1 MRSLQATD
9 VSDPARIVAPLAL
22 LDCIDQAI
30 IVLGDDRRIRYANRA
45 AVAVLGAE
53 DAPADSGDVDLT
65 SFVSCADLDA
75 AIAEL
80 GDTSALSVRIRVASH
95 AGRFEMSLTDHRS
108 TAGIDGIVAD
118 FRSLEHEEALDATL
132 AVHRQQAQ
140 HLLSALTDELTGLP
154 SRRLFLERLGDRL
167 RGRLPQHQVSVFM
180 IDLDG
185 FKDIN
190 DALGHTAGDAMLRST
205 AERLLAIVPDTE
217 QWGRI
222 AGDEFVLFVER
233 CGRERAESIAES
245 IASALRQ
252 AIVLGGRTLHT
263 SASIGLLIVDEVLDA
278 QTALRRADIA
288 MHEGKRNGPDRT
300 TVFTAEME
308 SHVIIRAELEGQLRS
323 TLTGSGPDV
332 VFQPIVDLHSGRTIA
347 VEALARWHSPTQGPI
362 GPDRFVSMAETMG
375 LIGQLDRH
383 VLRKAC
389 RAIADRCEPTSGWPL
404 DLSVNS
410 SAMSLSRPDD
420 ADRILKVLDDEGF
433 APHRL
438 ILEITESLAIE
449 NDDVVRSQ
457 LHKLRA
463 RGVRIAIDDFGT
475 GHSSLAQLETLPV
488 DFVKMDRSFLDD
500 VPASKRRLRYLETIV
515 AMATAL
521 RLEVIFEGIES
532 PAQAEALAALG
543 VELGQGYLLAEPLG
557 IAALDARMAAARAI
571 VRGAIGND
579 DHWQPVLEWTS
590 GER

>member
-1 MRSLQATD
+1 
-9 VSDPARIVAPLAL
+9 
-22 LDCIDQAI
+22 
-30 IVLGDDRRIRYANRA
+30 
-45 AVAVLGAE
+45 
-53 DAPADSGDVDLT
+53 
-65 SFVSCADLDA
+65 
-75 AIAEL
+75 
-80 GDTSALSVRIRVASH
+80 
-95 AGRFEMSLTDHRS
+95 
-108 TAGIDGIVAD
+108 
-118 FRSLEHEEALDATL
+118 
-132 AVHRQQAQ
+132 
-140 HLLSALTDELTGLP
+140 
-154 SRRLFLERLGDRL
+154 
-167 RGRLPQHQVSVFM
+167 
-180 IDLDG
+180 
-185 FKDIN
+185 
-190 DALGHTAGDAMLRST
+190 
-205 AERLLAIVPDTE
+205 
-217 QWGRI
+217 
-222 AGDEFVLFVER
+222 
-233 CGRERAESIAES
+233 
-245 IASALRQ
+245 
-252 AIVLGGRTLHT
+252 VLGGRTLHT
-263 SASIGLLIVDEVLDA
+263 SASIGLMIVNEMLDA

-308 SHVIIRAELEGQLRS
+308 SHVMIRAELEGQLRS
-323 TLTGSGPDV
+323 TMTGSGPDV
-332 VFQPIVDLHSGRTIA
+332 VFQPIVDLQSGRTIA

-362 GPDRFVSMAETMG
+362 GPERFVSMAETMG

-389 RAIADRCEPTSGWPL
+389 RAIADRCEPISGWPL

-457 LHKLRA
+457 LQKLRSK
-463 RGVRIAIDDFGT
+463 GVRIAIDDFGT

-521 RLEVIFEGIES
+521 RLEVIFEGIEN
-532 PAQAEALAALG
+532 PAQAQVLAEMG

-557 IAALDARMAAARAI
+557 IAALETRMAAARDI
-571 VRGAIGND
+571 VRSAIGND
-579 DHWQPVLEWTS
+579 DHWQPVLEWAAD
-590 GER
+590 ER

>member
-1 MRSLQATD
+1 MLGSQD
-9 VSDPARIVAPLAL
+9 ARAGPDR
-22 LDCIDQAI
+22 LDA
-30 IVLGDDRRIRYANRA
+30 
-45 AVAVLGAE
+45 
-53 DAPADSGDVDLT
+53 T
-65 SFVSCADLDA
+65 SFVSSTDLDA

-80 GDTSALSVRIRVASH
+80 NQTSAAAVRIRVASGT
-95 AGRFEMSLTDHRS
+95 GRFEMSLTDHRS
-108 TAGIDGIVAD
+108 TAGVDGFVAS

-132 AVHRQQAQ
+132 ALHRQHAE
-140 HLLSALTDELTGLP
+140 HLLSALTDDLTGLP
-154 SRRLFLERLGDRL
+154 TRRLFLDRLGDRL
-167 RGRLPQHQVSVFM
+167 RGRPAEHEVSVFM

-205 AERLLAIVPDTE
+205 AERLLAIVPDIE
-217 QWGRI
+217 QWGRV

-233 CGRERAESIAES
+233 CGRRRAEAIAQS

-263 SASIGLLIVDEVLDA
+263 SASIGLMIVNEVLDA

-332 VFQPIVDLHSGRTIA
+332 VFQPIVDLQSGRTIA

-362 GPDRFVSMAETMG
+362 GPDRFVSMVESMG

-420 ADRILKVLDDEGF
+420 ADRILKVLDDERF

-457 LHKLRA
+457 LQKLRGRA
-463 RGVRIAIDDFGT
+463 SASRSTTSAPVTRRSL
-475 GHSSLAQLETLPV
+475 SSRPCPSISSRWTAVSSTTFPR
-488 DFVKMDRSFLDD
+488 RS
-500 VPASKRRLRYLETIV
+500 AACATSRRSSRW
-515 AMATAL
+515 
-521 RLEVIFEGIES
+521 RPRS
-532 PAQAEALAALG
+532 
-543 VELGQGYLLAEPLG
+543 
-557 IAALDARMAAARAI
+557 D
-571 VRGAIGND
+571 
-579 DHWQPVLEWTS
+579 WK
-590 GER
+590 